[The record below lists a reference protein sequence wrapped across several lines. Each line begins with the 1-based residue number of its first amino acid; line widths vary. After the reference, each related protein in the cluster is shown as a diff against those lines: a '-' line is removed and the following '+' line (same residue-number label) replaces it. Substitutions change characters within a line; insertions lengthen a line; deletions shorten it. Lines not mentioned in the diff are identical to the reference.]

1 MGLMDRLAKLGNGL
15 MEAARDVAESLNRTT
30 KEVVEKREVIA
41 SKTKAVVENVGVTI
55 QAAGA
60 AVGSFSAGMSAAV
73 RQRENAS
80 TTSTNPVVVEALDL
94 IAKGARQVG
103 EGTATLGN
111 GVTRTAEC
119 FGETV
124 GGVVIGGVS
133 TVSEAAD
140 AVAIS
145 DDEIESSR
153 QDVMSLGEQLR
164 RRSEVV
170 ATAFQRASS
179 RNAQRERLDRVVVG
193 GITLSAAIN
202 TPSSVPAD
210 VEQAFAAAYPG
221 LAITESFGEAAARM
235 SPEELAGLV
244 SGVKGKL
251 FELQF
256 VDYLNSGALPDGYLA
271 STAPSATQAG
281 WDIRITDDQGQV
293 AEVLQAKATESVGYV
308 REALERYPGIDVTTT
323 SEVYAQ
329 LSAIGAAEGVR
340 DSGISEATLEQIVSS
355 AAGDGAGLDAADLL
369 PSVVGLAVIGLSI
382 FLDPSISPQDRA
394 RAFGE
399 RGARA
404 GTASLAGYGALLLT
418 QTWWLALAGGVG
430 MHWLAGK
437 GRMQRQQLEYLK
449 RTLETLRGMQQPIPA
464 LARRG

>member
-1 MGLMDRLAKLGNGL
+1 
-15 MEAARDVAESLNRTT
+15 
-30 KEVVEKREVIA
+30 
-41 SKTKAVVENVGVTI
+41 
-55 QAAGA
+55 
-60 AVGSFSAGMSAAV
+60 
-73 RQRENAS
+73 
-80 TTSTNPVVVEALDL
+80 
-94 IAKGARQVG
+94 
-103 EGTATLGN
+103 
-111 GVTRTAEC
+111 
-119 FGETV
+119 
-124 GGVVIGGVS
+124 
-133 TVSEAAD
+133 
-140 AVAIS
+140 
-145 DDEIESSR
+145 
-153 QDVMSLGEQLR
+153 
-164 RRSEVV
+164 
-170 ATAFQRASS
+170 
-179 RNAQRERLDRVVVG
+179 
-193 GITLSAAIN
+193 
-202 TPSSVPAD
+202 
-210 VEQAFAAAYPG
+210 
-221 LAITESFGEAAARM
+221 
-235 SPEELAGLV
+235 
-244 SGVKGKL
+244 
-251 FELQF
+251 
-256 VDYLNSGALPDGYLA
+256 
-271 STAPSATQAG
+271 
-281 WDIRITDDQGQV
+281 
-293 AEVLQAKATESVGYV
+293 VGYV